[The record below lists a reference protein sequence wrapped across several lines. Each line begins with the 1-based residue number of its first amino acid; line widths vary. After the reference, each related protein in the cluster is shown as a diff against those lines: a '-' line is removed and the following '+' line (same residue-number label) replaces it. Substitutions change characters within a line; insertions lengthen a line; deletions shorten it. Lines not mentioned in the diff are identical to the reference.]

1 MYFGYNTN
9 GFAHH
14 SPKDAMAVISELG
27 YDGVAI
33 TIDHH
38 LLNPFHEEG
47 LDERAFRM
55 NTFLENHGIDH
66 TVIETGARYL
76 LDPGRKHQPTLISP
90 TEEEQDLRFTL
101 LMFAVRLAGFLGSD
115 CVSFWS
121 GAAADDAPP
130 TVLMDRLVDGC
141 KKLCQVAE
149 QDNERLAFEPE
160 PGMFIDTMAKYER
173 LFEAVDHPLF
183 GLTLDVGHLQC
194 MGELPIAPHILKWKD
209 VLWYVHIEDM
219 KKGRHEHLMFGE
231 GDLDFKEVFSALR
244 QIDYRGGIYVELSRH
259 SHMAVETARKALA
272 FLEAQRGDS
281 RV

>member
-14 SPKDAMAVISELG
+14 SPKDAFTVIRELG

-55 NTFLENHGIDH
+55 NAFLENHGIEH

-76 LDPGRKHQPTLISP
+76 LDPWRKHQPTLISP
-90 TEEEQDLRFTL
+90 TEEERELRFNL
-101 LMFAVRLAGFLGSD
+101 LVYAVRLAALLGSD

-121 GAAADDAPP
+121 GAASDDAPP
-130 TVLMDRLVDGC
+130 TVLMDRLTEGC
-141 KKLCQVAE
+141 KKLCAIAE
-149 QDNERLAFEPE
+149 KENVRLAFEPE
-160 PGMFIDTMAKYER
+160 PGMFIDTMPKFAE
-173 LFEAVDHPLF
+173 LFARVDHPRF

-194 MGELPIAPHILKWKD
+194 MGETPIAPHIRKWKD
-209 VLWYVHIEDM
+209 RLWNIHIEDM
-219 KKGRHEHLMFGE
+219 KRGVHEHLMFGE
-231 GDLDFKEVFSALR
+231 GEIDFGEVFAALKG
-244 QIDYRGGIYVELSRH
+244 IEYSGGVFIELSRH
-259 SHMAVETARKALA
+259 SHVAVETARKSLEYLREVIAAL
-272 FLEAQRGDS
+272 
-281 RV
+281 

>member
-14 SPKDAMAVISELG
+14 SPKDAMAVIKELG

-76 LDPGRKHQPTLISP
+76 LDPWRKHQPTLISP
-90 TEEEQDLRFTL
+90 TDEEQDLRFTL
-101 LMFAVRLAGFLGSD
+101 LVFAVRLAGFLGSD

-141 KKLCQVAE
+141 KKLCAIAE
-149 QDNERLAFEPE
+149 QENVRLAFEPE
-160 PGMFIDTMAKYER
+160 PGMFIDTMAKYEELYAR
-173 LFEAVDHPLF
+173 VDHPRF

-194 MGELPIAPHILKWKD
+194 MGELPIIPHILRWKHC
-209 VLWYVHIEDM
+209 LWNVHIEDM
-219 KKGRHEHLMFGE
+219 IKGRHEHLMFGE
-231 GDLDFKEVFSALR
+231 GEINFAEVFAGLK
-244 QIDYRGGIYVELSRH
+244 QIDYKGGVFVELSRH
-259 SHMAVETARKALA
+259 SHAAVETARKSLA
-272 FLEAQRGDS
+272 FLEAR
-281 RV
+281 RK